1 MATSGEHQ
9 TPEMVNSL
17 LGDTNDLIDQLCSNE
32 DIWNMIQLPDI
43 SEDFLNVYTKSPKD
57 ISCLATP
64 PLSPPDSEDS
74 LPCCQA
80 TKLKP
85 RVVATSNGGL
95 VQVLKSGETV
105 PIKAS
110 LPELSNVSPPPS
122 KRPRPLD
129 NDEPKVSKRELRLIK
144 NRESASLSRQKKK
157 EYVQNLEIKLR
168 EAAAKNSALL
178 QENESLRST
187 IVKLKKENEMLR
199 GSSMSPMSPLS
210 SVPRPAIVLVIIF
223 CFTLS
228 FFPLSYYYTGI
239 SPLSESPSTSLAL
252 HTPSTGR
259 ALMSL
264 SNNNNNYHN
273 SNRRRLELL
282 RNDILLR
289 RGLRHGSIHDNTIC
303 TCPPVSAPSSTH
315 KSKEHNS
322 TRALLLNAE
331 LAINFGKGELNQ
343 LLINDYINDDDDND
357 KLKTDGSLIIVS
369 DSQIDQDNGCQCH
382 STTNRIATMYKSLKK
397 SMTRDLSHFYLIS
410 FKDHLLLNAPARV
423 SQSNPLLSVIIP
435 AHNGTHA
442 SPPGYMP
449 MLQLHCKVVDSS
461 IFQMRL
467 P

>member
-228 FFPLSYYYTGI
+228 FFPLS
-239 SPLSESPSTSLAL
+239 
-252 HTPSTGR
+252 
-259 ALMSL
+259 
-264 SNNNNNYHN
+264 
-273 SNRRRLELL
+273 
-282 RNDILLR
+282 
-289 RGLRHGSIHDNTIC
+289 
-303 TCPPVSAPSSTH
+303 
-315 KSKEHNS
+315 
-322 TRALLLNAE
+322 LNAE

-435 AHNGTHA
+435 AHNG
-442 SPPGYMP
+442 
-449 MLQLHCKVVDSS
+449 Q
-461 IFQMRL
+461 
-467 P
+467 